1 MHRDLARASLPP
13 PVCLTQARWSCLHFL
28 AISLLCSAQH
38 LAFFSFSPR
47 FSWGFRRDARWVL
60 LMRSEGDLLSGV
72 NEARQELI
80 GQYQRAVNN
89 ISVLISS
96 AQKSKQGLHPVSE
109 QGRHLHHVT
118 HLLLPW
124 LTLGSVGL
132 RWGFPAGFGTTFPC
146 IKIHAKSII
155 AVFRPACLTA
165 STVPS
170 AAWCAVAGAGN
181 QEAAGGFQN
190 RRNLLSGRLQAC
202 PSHGEAGGGRAV
214 SAPHSGAPWSHPGG
228 NERASARSL
237 CSQRMRSLS
246 YFQAG
251 ALNPFCLPRK
261 YTAPVCAWTK
271 PAAGAICAHRDSV
284 VVLAASA
291 PGCCLRSAE
300 CRWAK
305 QSRCG
310 LAGGCTVTW
319 GRGE

>member
-1 MHRDLARASLPP
+1 MAAISHRYGRSPQDRTCLGSPFQEPRVAAALGGTSLHRDLARASLPP

-38 LAFFSFSPR
+38 LALFSFSPR

-60 LMRSEGDLLSGV
+60 LMRSEGDLLLSV

-96 AQKSKQGLHPVSE
+96 AQKSKQGLHPVSK

-165 STVPS
+165 STVLPGVQLQGLATKRRQVVFKTGETS
-170 AAWCAVAGAGN
+170 FQGGSRPVPPMARPEEAEQCLPPIAGHPGAV
-181 QEAAGGFQN
+181 QEAMKGLQRGHCA
-190 RRNLLSGRLQAC
+190 RKECVPCLISRL
-202 PSHGEAGGGRAV
+202 E
-214 SAPHSGAPWSHPGG
+214 
-228 NERASARSL
+228 L
-237 CSQRMRSLS
+237 
-246 YFQAG
+246 
-251 ALNPFCLPRK
+251 
-261 YTAPVCAWTK
+261 
-271 PAAGAICAHRDSV
+271 
-284 VVLAASA
+284 
-291 PGCCLRSAE
+291 
-300 CRWAK
+300 
-305 QSRCG
+305 
-310 LAGGCTVTW
+310 
-319 GRGE
+319 